1 MFGNFFRRARML
13 RGKTQQAVADAIGVG
28 LRSCQM
34 YEQGIRE
41 PPLQKLVSLA
51 ECLHVSLD
59 YLLGRVSDPE
69 GSAGEP

>member
-1 MFGNFFRRARML
+1 MFSERVRALRMK
-13 RGKTQQAVADAIGVG
+13 RGMTQQAVADAIGVG
-28 LRSCQM
+28 LRSYQM